1 VATGTRLSLTMSPPP
16 SLSQRSRLGDN
27 VVLTNAGI
35 EFDREGL
42 AARLAPENTR
52 AKLSRLP
59 ESRGSAR
66 RRRWEEQQAR
76 DEQLLESSRLAR
88 RRAQEELQ
96 ARDNEL
102 LESYSLEKLRH
113 AEQRRELRIQQDR
126 QRRRSRQARDDST
139 SGTHLQ
145 HKDSSVD
152 TMSKESL
159 KLTEG
164 LLRN

>member
-1 VATGTRLSLTMSPPP
+1 MSPPP
-16 SLSQRSRLGDN
+16 SLSQRSRLGHN
-27 VVLTNAGI
+27 AVLTNAGI

-42 AARLAPENTR
+42 AARLAPENTQ

-88 RRAQEELQ
+88 RRAQEEVQ

-145 HKDSSVD
+145 HKASSVD